1 MATYNLVTDG
11 TLTLFD
17 RVFNDF
23 ADDDVSAITFPDD
36 LVTMKTGKNGNTI
49 FSKNEQGRRATAV
62 IRLMRGS
69 SDDQFMQGKI
79 SRSKANFVVTSLAFG
94 EFAMHVGDGEGGF
107 IRDVYTLKGGMITRQ
122 IDGKENVSGDTAQG
136 VCVYTIGFADA
147 DRSIR

>member
-49 FSKNEQGRRATAV
+49 FSKNEQGRRATGV
-62 IRLMRGS
+62 IRLIRGS
-69 SDDQFMQGKI
+69 SDDQFLQGKI
-79 SRSKANFVVTSLAFG
+79 SRMKKDFVSTALAFG
-94 EFAMHVGDGEGGF
+94 EFSMRIGDGQGSVL
-107 IRDVYTLKGGMITRQ
+107 RDVYTLKGGIITRQ
-122 IDGKENVSGDTAQG
+122 VDGKENVSGDTAQG
-136 VCVYTIGFADA
+136 VTVYTFGFADA
-147 DRSIR
+147 ERNIQ